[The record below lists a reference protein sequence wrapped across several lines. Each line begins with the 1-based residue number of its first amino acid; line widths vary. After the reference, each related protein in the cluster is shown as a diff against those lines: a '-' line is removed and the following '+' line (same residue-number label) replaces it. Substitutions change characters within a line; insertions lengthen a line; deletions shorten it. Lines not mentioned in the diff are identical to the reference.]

1 MLRKPVRIL
10 LAAMLAFF
18 VSAAHAAPA
27 EVYLIGTLYQRHD
40 QVPAFSADVLR
51 RVILA
56 IKPDVLVLDVTPD
69 ELAKKVVHPS
79 KIEYTRT
86 VFPLLAGQPFVVYPA
101 EPAEPMF
108 TEIVSGLT
116 ARLRQWEQQ
125 DPAAAATYKRTERA
139 LFGVLIPYWNTAS
152 RVQNDVTAEA
162 LASLAGTQEMLVGDV
177 LKTANARW
185 DKHTADAVVAAAAKH
200 PGTRILVLT
209 GIRNRPHVK
218 AHLAGAPQV
227 RLVDM
232 PAWLSKAGY

>member
-1 MLRKPVRIL
+1 MLNTPVRML
-10 LAAMLAFF
+10 MAALLAFF

-51 RVILA
+51 RLILD
-56 IKPDVLVLDVTPD
+56 ITPDVLVLDVTPD

-86 VFPLLAGQPFVVYPA
+86 VFPLLAEKAYVVYPA

-139 LFGVLIPYWNTAS
+139 LFGVLIPYWSTAS
-152 RVQNDVTAEA
+152 RVQDDVTAEA
-162 LASLAGTQEMLVGDV
+162 LAALAGTQEMLVGDV
-177 LKTANARW
+177 LKSANARW
-185 DKHTADAVVAAAAKH
+185 DKHTADTVIAASAKH
-200 PGTRILVLT
+200 PGARILVLT

-218 AHLAGAPQV
+218 AHLSSVPHV

-232 PAWLSKAGY
+232 PVWLSKAGY